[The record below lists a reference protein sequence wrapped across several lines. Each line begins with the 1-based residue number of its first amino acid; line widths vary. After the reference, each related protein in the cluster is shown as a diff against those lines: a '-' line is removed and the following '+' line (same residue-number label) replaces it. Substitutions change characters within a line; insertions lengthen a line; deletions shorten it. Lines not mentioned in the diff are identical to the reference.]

1 MDIFFTYLTQGGF
14 ISTVVLVWLSVYFII
29 TMWIYISRSL
39 TLANWEKVEKS
50 SLESLLKGVA
60 KIKRNSILSK
70 CVGSREHNVATLDV
84 CKSVAE
90 KKATSYLSMLSVI
103 ASTSPFIGL
112 FGTIVSILDTF
123 SQLGNAE
130 TASLTVIAPAISEA
144 LVATAAGIFVA
155 IPAYSAHIFIKRKAY
170 EVLSVIQREID
181 LLHVASPHESVESK
195 KKYEF

>member
-1 MDIFFTYLTQGGF
+1 MDIFLTYLTQGGF

-29 TMWIYISRSL
+29 TIWIYVSRTL
-39 TLANWEKVEKS
+39 TLSNWERVEKT

-70 CVGSREHNVATLDV
+70 CVGSEHQSLATLNI

-90 KKATSYLSMLSVI
+90 KRATAYLPMLSVI
-103 ASTSPFIGL
+103 SSTSPFIGL
-112 FGTIVSILDTF
+112 FGTIVSILGTF
-123 SQLGNAE
+123 SELGNTQ

-155 IPAYSAHIFIKRKAY
+155 IPAYSAHIFLKRKAY
-170 EVLSVIQREID
+170 ELMSVIQREIE
-181 LLHVASPHESVESK
+181 LLEIASSRECNLGR

>member
-70 CVGSREHNVATLDV
+70 CVGSREHNVATLEV

-155 IPAYSAHIFIKRKAY
+155 IPAYSAHIFVKRKAY
-170 EVLSVIQREID
+170 EVLSVIGREID
-181 LLHVASPHESVESK
+181 LLHVASPHESIESK